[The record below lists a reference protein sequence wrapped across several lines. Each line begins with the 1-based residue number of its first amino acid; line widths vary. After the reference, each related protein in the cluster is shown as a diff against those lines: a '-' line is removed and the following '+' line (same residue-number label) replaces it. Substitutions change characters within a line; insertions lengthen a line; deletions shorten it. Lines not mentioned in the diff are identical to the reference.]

1 MQPTVYR
8 ISAVLAGQ
16 SAHVAV
22 VGRDAAGR
30 ELQLELSP
38 DRARGLQPGQLLL
51 LTWSA
56 HVVPEPDAAAP
67 AGAGDAKPSE
77 APPTAAVSSTPE
89 PATARPEVSD
99 EDEVFRMLGLG

>member
-1 MQPTVYR
+1 MEPTVYR

-56 HVVPEPDAAAP
+56 HVVPELEAAAP
-67 AGAGDAKPSE
+67 AGAGEAKPSE
-77 APPTAAVSSTPE
+77 VPDAAAPTSTPE
-89 PATARPEVSD
+89 PATARSQASD
-99 EDEVFRMLGLG
+99 EEEVFRMLGLG